1 MGGEKYPNIVIKF
14 LLVIQMCYQASGMCL
29 PPMEEKVYNTFREC
43 SLTGYTKAHK
53 FILALP
59 EEKVNQYQTIIKF
72 WCESQKPEKT
82 KKEISL

>member
-1 MGGEKYPNIVIKF
+1 MIKF

-72 WCESQKPEKT
+72 WCETQKPEKT

>member
-1 MGGEKYPNIVIKF
+1 MLKF
-14 LLVIQMCYQASGMCL
+14 LLVFQMCYQASNMCL
-29 PPMEEKVYNTFREC
+29 PPMEEKVYDTFREC

>member
-1 MGGEKYPNIVIKF
+1 VGGEKYPNLMIKF

-29 PPMEEKVYNTFREC
+29 PPMEEKVYDTFREC

-72 WCESQKPEKT
+72 WCESQNPEKT

>member
-1 MGGEKYPNIVIKF
+1 
-14 LLVIQMCYQASGMCL
+14 MCYQASGMCL

>member
-1 MGGEKYPNIVIKF
+1 MGGEKYPNLMIKF

-29 PPMEEKVYNTFREC
+29 PPMEEKLYNSFREC

>member
-1 MGGEKYPNIVIKF
+1 MGGEKYPNLMIKF

-72 WCESQKPEKT
+72 WCETQKPEKT

>member
-59 EEKVNQYQTIIKF
+59 EEKVNQYQTVVKF
-72 WCESQKPEKT
+72 WCESQNIPENE
-82 KKEISL
+82 KKINI

>member
-1 MGGEKYPNIVIKF
+1 
-14 LLVIQMCYQASGMCL
+14 MCL
-29 PPMEEKVYNTFREC
+29 PPMEEKVYDTFREC
-43 SLTGYTKAHK
+43 SLIGYTKAHK

-72 WCESQKPEKT
+72 WCETQKPEKT

>member
-1 MGGEKYPNIVIKF
+1 
-14 LLVIQMCYQASGMCL
+14 MCYQASGMCL

-72 WCESQKPEKT
+72 WCESQKPETT
-82 KKEISL
+82 KKGIAL

>member
-1 MGGEKYPNIVIKF
+1 VGGEKYPNIVIKF

-72 WCESQKPEKT
+72 WWEPQKPEKT
-82 KKEISL
+82 KKGISL

>member
-43 SLTGYTKAHK
+43 SLTGYTKAQK

-72 WCESQKPEKT
+72 WCEPQKPEKT
-82 KKEISL
+82 KKGITL

>member
-1 MGGEKYPNIVIKF
+1 MKF

-29 PPMEEKVYNTFREC
+29 PPMEEKVYDTFREC
-43 SLTGYTKAHK
+43 SLTGYIKAHE

-72 WCESQKPEKT
+72 WCKTQKPEKT
-82 KKEISL
+82 KKGIAL

>member
-1 MGGEKYPNIVIKF
+1 MLKF

-29 PPMEEKVYNTFREC
+29 PPMEEKVYDTFREC

-72 WCESQKPEKT
+72 WCETQKPEKT

>member
-1 MGGEKYPNIVIKF
+1 
-14 LLVIQMCYQASGMCL
+14 MCYQASGMCL

-72 WCESQKPEKT
+72 WCETQKPEKT